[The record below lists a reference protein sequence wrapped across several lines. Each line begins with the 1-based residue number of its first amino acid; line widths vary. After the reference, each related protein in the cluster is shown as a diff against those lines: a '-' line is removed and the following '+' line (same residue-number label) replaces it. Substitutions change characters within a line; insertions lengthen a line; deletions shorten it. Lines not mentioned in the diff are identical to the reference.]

1 MGSFRSIRARL
12 TVAFL
17 SIILVAM
24 IIISLFLYNLLQHY
38 YLSHF
43 QENLLRT
50 GYLAAEF
57 VVGYLR
63 DTQDSTRLSGLAEN
77 FSRQARARVLF
88 IDQDGIVVGD
98 SVRIRGLLGER
109 LDRDEVSAALTGR
122 EQVSIQYSK
131 QTKQSVMQVVIPVYE
146 SGTLV
151 GLVYLSAGLK
161 EIYQTLADIQKF
173 LLLTTLVVMT
183 VVGSGCIILAGR
195 FTGKIE
201 VLTSAA
207 AEIAEGNL
215 NLQIPVTSRDEVGRL
230 AEQFNVMA
238 KRLNLITGNLKDFA
252 ANVSH
257 ELRTPLTS
265 LSILVKTMQEYPMDP
280 EQQQEFLKDMDREL
294 DRLIHLVQDLLEL
307 TRAEHFRDSPKEIFC
322 LVELIEE
329 IINQITPRF
338 DRQDLRLIARDF
350 PPSPVQVYGSPLQM
364 RLVIHNLLDN
374 ALKYTSPGGW
384 VGISITQEGKEAVV
398 KIEDTGSG
406 IPAEDLPHIFER
418 FYRVDRA
425 RSRTKGGTGL
435 GLAIAKEVVEAHGG
449 KILLETAPGQGS
461 AFFVHL
467 PLHRP

>member
-1 MGSFRSIRARL
+1 MFNFRSIRSRL
-12 TVAFL
+12 TVTFL
-17 SIILVAM
+17 AIILTVM

-43 QENLLRT
+43 QENLTRT

-57 VVGYLR
+57 VAGYLR
-63 DTQDSTRLSGLAEN
+63 DKQDPAGLSGLAEN

-88 IDQDGIVVGD
+88 INIDGVVVGD
-98 SVRIRGLLGER
+98 SVRIGGLLGER
-109 LDRDEVSAALTGR
+109 LVREEIRAAMAGR

-131 QTKQSVMQVVIPVYE
+131 QTRQNVMQAAIPVQE
-146 SGTLV
+146 SGIQV
-151 GLVYLSAGLK
+151 GVVFLSAGLR

-173 LLLTTLVVMT
+173 LLLTTLVAMI
-183 VVGSGCIILAGR
+183 VVGGGCIALAGR

-201 VLTSAA
+201 LLTAAA

-215 NLQIPVTSRDEVGRL
+215 NLQIPVTSTDEIGRL

-238 KRLNLITGNLKDFA
+238 ERLNLITRNLKNFA

-265 LSILVKTMQEYPMDP
+265 LSILVKSMQEYSMDP
-280 EQQQEFLKDMDREL
+280 RQQKEFLQDMDREL
-294 DRLIHLVQDLLEL
+294 ERLINLVQDLLEL
-307 TRAEHFRDSPKEIFC
+307 TKAEHFRNAPKEVFC
-322 LVELIEE
+322 LVELTVE

-338 DRQDLRLIARDF
+338 HRQDLRLIARDF
-350 PPSPVQVYGSPLQM
+350 PSPPVWVYGSPLQM

-384 VGISITQEGKEAVV
+384 VRVSMALEGGEAAI
-398 KIEDTGSG
+398 KIEDTGCG
-406 IPAEDLPHIFER
+406 IPAGDLSHIFER

-425 RSRTKGGTGL
+425 RSRSKGGTGL

-449 KILLETAPGQGS
+449 RIQVETSPGKGS
-461 AFFVHL
+461 AFFVYL
-467 PLHRP
+467 PLYRS